1 MHVMTGH
8 DVLRVLDALH
18 VNGVSPIIEGGWGVD
33 ALLGRQTRA
42 HVDVDLIVT
51 EAERD
56 DTLVTLDALG
66 YDQVLDMAAG
76 RLAISQR
83 DGRTID
89 LHVVDAGLVQ
99 QTSDGPFRYADSM
112 LQGRGLIV
120 GRPVRCLSAEGQ
132 VLTHADHDLTEFGRA
147 DLFLLADQ
155 VGARL
160 YYPLARGI
168 DMVCRNA
175 DETDI
180 AAMAAVMANAIQTR
194 PISQLSIT
202 KSLGAD
208 SYMRYW
214 QQRFQIPRTTMLVI
228 SVGEA
233 IAATVAFSPWRGD
246 DFSPETTA
254 VLYGLAKHSAT
265 ALDHL
270 DDLLL
275 ERARVAARQQDFS
288 DLLTWVTKDD
298 RITRSLLERSGWTFD
313 GTHHEIAPGVTRI
326 RYASR

>member
-56 DTLVTLDALG
+56 DTLDTLDGLG
-66 YDQVLDMAAG
+66 YDQVLSTAAG
-76 RLAISQR
+76 RLSIGQR

-89 LHVVDAGLVQ
+89 LHIIDTGFVQ
-99 QTSDGPFRYADSM
+99 QTSEGPFRYPDGM

-120 GRPVRCLSAEGQ
+120 GRPVRCLTAEGQ
-132 VLTHADHDLTEFGRA
+132 ILTHADHDLSDFGRA

-168 DMVCRNA
+168 DMVCRDAEEA
-175 DETDI
+175 DI
-180 AAMAAVMANAIQTR
+180 SAMAAVMANAVNTR
-194 PISQLSIT
+194 PISQVPAT
-202 KSLGAD
+202 KSLASD
-208 SYMRYW
+208 TYWHYW
-214 QQRFQIPRTTMLVI
+214 QQRLQLPRTTALVI

-233 IAATVAFSPWRGD
+233 IAATVAISPWRGA
-246 DFSPETTA
+246 DFSAETAA
-254 VLYGLAKHSAT
+254 VLFGLAKHCAT
-265 ALDHL
+265 AVDHL

-275 ERARVAARQQDFS
+275 ERARVVARQQDFT
-288 DLLTWVTKDD
+288 DLLTWVTEDD
-298 RITRSLLERSGWTFD
+298 RITRSLFERSGWTPD
-313 GTHHEIAPGVTRI
+313 GGRHEIAPGLTRI

>member
-1 MHVMTGH
+1 MTGH

-18 VNGVSPIIEGGWGVD
+18 VNGVSPVIEGGWGVD

-42 HVDVDLIVT
+42 HIDVDLIVT

-56 DTLVTLDALG
+56 DTIVTLDGLG
-66 YDQVLDMAAG
+66 YDQILSMASG
-76 RLAISQR
+76 RLAVSQR

-89 LHVVDAGLVQ
+89 LHIIDRGFVQ
-99 QTSDGPFRYADSM
+99 QTSEGPFGYPDGM

-120 GRPVRCLSAEGQ
+120 GRPVRCLTAEGQ
-132 VLTHADHDLTEFGRA
+132 VLTHADHDLTDFGRA

-168 DMVCRNA
+168 DMACRNA
-175 DETDI
+175 DEADI
-180 AAMAAVMANAIQTR
+180 PAMAAVMSNARQAR
-194 PISQLSIT
+194 PISQIPAT
-202 KSLGAD
+202 KSLTSD
-208 SYMRYW
+208 TYWRYW
-214 QQRFQIPRTTMLVI
+214 QQRFQLPRTTVLVI

-233 IAATVAFSPWRGD
+233 IAATVAFSPWQGD
-246 DFSPETTA
+246 NFPPETTA
-254 VLYGLAKHSAT
+254 VLYGLARHCAT
-265 ALDHL
+265 AVDHL

-275 ERARVAARQQDFS
+275 ERARVAAQQHGFH
-288 DLLTWVTKDD
+288 DLLTWVTEDD
-298 RITRSLLERSGWTFD
+298 SVARSLFERSGWTAD
-313 GTHHEIAPGVTRI
+313 GTRHEIAAGLTRI